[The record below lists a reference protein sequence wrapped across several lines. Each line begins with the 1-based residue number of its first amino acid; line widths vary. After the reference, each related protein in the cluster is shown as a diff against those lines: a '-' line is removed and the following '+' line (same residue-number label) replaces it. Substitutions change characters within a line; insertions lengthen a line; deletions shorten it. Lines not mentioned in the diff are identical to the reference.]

1 MSEQINDQ
9 GLLDLSDSMDSDEN
23 STVERCLTF
32 ESGDLI
38 LYISTKH
45 VIEII
50 NNHKIGRASCRERV

>member
-1 MSEQINDQ
+1 MSELMNGQEN
-9 GLLDLSDSMDSDEN
+9 LDISDSMDSNEN

-50 NNHKIGRASCRERV
+50 NNR

>member
-38 LYISTKH
+38 LYIST
-45 VIEII
+45 
-50 NNHKIGRASCRERV
+50 NQ